1 MDLLELLLDLFME
14 TSLEAAQSDKVPR
27 KLRRGLAVLLVLFF
41 GGLGI
46 LLLAA
51 AAGSGEG
58 LVRRLA
64 LGALGLALAGFAAG
78 LAAAAWRK
86 R

>member
-1 MDLLELLLDLFME
+1 MDLLELLLDLVME

-51 AAGSGEG
+51 AAVSGEG